1 MAIMGPIL
9 SWAVFLSVIGAI
21 YYVSQRKTPTPGGKK
36 HVPLQEKPKSVFVS
50 TLGSGAETGDIK
62 KKTKK
67 KAKKST
73 TTAKEVVSTDDSGNK
88 SDDDVAQ
95 EVDLRDVA
103 RRLKA
108 GDGPKFGASRKGGNL
123 APSPYAAS
131 QTSSAGADGDI
142 DEEEVTPLTQSDYLP
157 KSSSTDPSDMLET
170 PTGGPGVLRI
180 SAPTQLPRGQKKK
193 TVASTPEAGVHVN
206 KNAKKKE
213 KKKAEREMERADQQ
227 ARFEQHRKAMRAEEA
242 AQQKNRPNQAHAAA
256 ESAWTQ
262 VGAKKAPVAPAVPSA
277 PSAPSAPASPALL
290 DTFTPDSDNEKIQQS
305 TTLGDSWESIPRGVM
320 VPEPE
325 WNQVKKKTRGAK
337 KAEDT
342 DAGKSSDEASRPK
355 PVPTPEP
362 MKQPK
367 ATKPVV
373 QKKASNNNFGV
384 LDTTSDTRT
393 TSGSDWAEVDNENWT
408 VHPESSDIGS

>member
-1 MAIMGPIL
+1 MAIMGPML
-9 SWAVFLSVIGAI
+9 SWAVFLSVIGAV
-21 YYVSQRKTPTPGGKK
+21 YYVSQRKTPSPGGKK

-50 TLGSGAETGDIK
+50 TLGSGTETGDVK

-73 TTAKEVVSTDDSGNK
+73 TVAKEVVSTDDGGNK
-88 SDDDVAQ
+88 SDDDVAE

-103 RRLKA
+103 RRLKTGEGA
-108 GDGPKFGASRKGGNL
+108 KLGASRKGGNL

-142 DEEEVTPLTQSDYLP
+142 DEEEAAPLTQSDYLP
-157 KSSSTDPSDMLET
+157 KSSSTDPSDMLEA

-180 SAPTQLPRGQKKK
+180 GAPTQLPRGQKKK
-193 TVASTPEAGVHVN
+193 AVASTPEAGVHAN

-213 KKKAEREMERADQQ
+213 KKKAEREIERADQQ

-242 AQQKNRPNQAHAAA
+242 AQQKSRPNQVESPAA
-256 ESAWTQ
+256 STWTQ
-262 VGAKKAPVAPAVPSA
+262 VGAKKAPAVPVAPAPSV
-277 PSAPSAPASPALL
+277 PASSTALL

-305 TTLGDSWESIPRGVM
+305 TTLGDSWESIPPGVM

-362 MKQPK
+362 VKQPK
-367 ATKPVV
+367 APKPV
-373 QKKASNNNFGV
+373 QKKVSNNNFGV
-384 LDTTSDTRT
+384 LDTTSDART
-393 TSGSDWAEVDNENWT
+393 ASGSDWAEVDNENWA
-408 VHPESSDIGS
+408 VHPESSDY

>member
-1 MAIMGPIL
+1 MAIMGPML

-21 YYVSQRKTPTPGGKK
+21 YYVSQRKTPSPGGKK

-50 TLGSGAETGDIK
+50 TLGSGTETGDVK

-73 TTAKEVVSTDDSGNK
+73 TVAKEVVSTDDGGNK
-88 SDDDVAQ
+88 SDDDVAE

-108 GDGPKFGASRKGGNL
+108 GEGAKLGASRKGEE
-123 APSPYAAS
+123 AA
-131 QTSSAGADGDI
+131 
-142 DEEEVTPLTQSDYLP
+142 PLTQSDYLP
-157 KSSSTDPSDMLET
+157 KSSSTDPSDMLEA

-180 SAPTQLPRGQKKK
+180 GAPTQLPRGQKKK
-193 TVASTPEAGVHVN
+193 TVASTPEAGVHAN

-213 KKKAEREMERADQQ
+213 KKKAEREIERADQQ

-242 AQQKNRPNQAHAAA
+242 AQQKSRPTQVESPAA
-256 ESAWTQ
+256 SAWTQ
-262 VGAKKAPVAPAVPSA
+262 VGAKKAPAAPVAP
-277 PSAPSAPASPALL
+277 APSAPASSTALL

-305 TTLGDSWESIPRGVM
+305 TTLGDSWESIPPGVM

-362 MKQPK
+362 VKQPK
-367 ATKPVV
+367 APKPV

-384 LDTTSDTRT
+384 LDTTSEART
-393 TSGSDWAEVDNENWT
+393 ASGSDWAEVDKYFLFFT
-408 VHPESSDIGS
+408 LAFFCVSF